1 MSVVATSR
9 EPGPAPSPH
18 ALRVALFF
26 DGADLHE
33 MSASARSG
41 VVEGFTT
48 NPTLMR
54 QSGVRDYAEF
64 AARALAC
71 IGDAPISLPVLCD
84 DLPGMLRQA
93 CVIAGWGPNVNVK
106 VPACTS
112 GGEPTWSVVRRLT
125 EDGIGVNVTAV
136 MTLEQVAA
144 AAAAVAPGAPAF
156 VSVFAGRIAD
166 TGRDPVPVMREAVA
180 ICADNPH
187 LRVIWASPR
196 EALNIYQADACGV
209 QVIVLS
215 SALLAKLALR
225 DRDLLDFS
233 RETVSMFYHDA
244 LAAGYTI

>member
-1 MSVVATSR
+1 MSAAATR
-9 EPGPAPSPH
+9 TQCEPLRPAPAPC
-18 ALRVALFF
+18 VALFF
-26 DGADLHE
+26 DGANLHE
-33 MSASARSG
+33 MSACARSG
-41 VVEGFTT
+41 LADGFTT

-54 QSGVRDYAEF
+54 QSGVRSYAEF
-64 AARALAC
+64 AARALAF

-93 CVIAGWGPNVNVK
+93 RIIAGWGPNVNVK
-106 VPACTS
+106 VPACTPS
-112 GGEPTWSVVRRLT
+112 GKPTWTVVRRLT
-125 EDGIGVNVTAV
+125 EDGISVNVTAV

-144 AAAAVAPGAPAF
+144 AAAAVAPGVASF

-180 ICADNPH
+180 ACADNPR

-196 EALNIYQADACGV
+196 EALNVYQADACGV
-209 QVIVLS
+209 HVIVLS
-215 SALLAKLALR
+215 SDLLAKLVLR